1 MKVTLI
7 NTSDSGGGAP
17 AASLRLLKALA
28 SESVAAKFLV
38 QYKKTTGG
46 NVEAVVKSFFD
57 KLIAKVNFLYERL
70 PFIFFC
76 ERDKSV
82 RFAFSTANAGV
93 SIAKDPL
100 VLAADILHL
109 HWVNSGFLSIANLK
123 ELVKLG
129 KPMVVT
135 LHDMWY
141 FTGGCHYAG
150 TCDHFTNVCGD
161 CYFLKKP
168 AVADISHEGWLRK
181 EDLYSY
187 ANNITFVT
195 CSNWLEG
202 VARQSSLLKKF
213 QIQTIPNPID
223 INVYAPGDQQ
233 KARLKWNINP
243 DAKVILFGAANI
255 SDRRKGID
263 YLFEGLQYLRD
274 HYPESAAVE
283 VVIFGKNKQFDV
295 TKLPFHVYELNI
307 ITSQQDLAEI
317 YGMADVFVLPSIEDN
332 LPNTAMESLSCG
344 TPVVAFNTGGLP
356 DLIDH
361 QQNGYL
367 ADFKSA
373 PDLAKGIYDIL
384 YSGRGEEISSNARAK
399 VLNNFTNKK
408 VAQQYIEVYQSILKK
423 RQR

>member
-28 SESVAAKFLV
+28 SENVDAGFLV
-38 QYKKTTGG
+38 QTKKTTGA
-46 NVEAVVKSFFD
+46 NVKAVQKSFFD
-57 KLIAKVNFLYERL
+57 RLRAKINFLYERL
-70 PFIFFC
+70 PFIFFY

-82 RFAFSTANAGV
+82 RFAFSTANAGA
-93 SIAKDPL
+93 SIVNDPMIL
-100 VLAADILHL
+100 DADILHL

-150 TCDHFTNVCGD
+150 TCDHFTRQCGD

-181 EDLYSY
+181 EDLYAY

-202 VARQSSLLKKF
+202 VARQSALLKKF
-213 QIQTIPNPID
+213 QIWTIPNPID
-223 INVYAPGDQQ
+223 IDVYSPGDKR
-233 KARLKWNINP
+233 KARLKWKINP
-243 DAKVILFGAANI
+243 EAKIILFGAANI

-274 HYPESAAVE
+274 QYPESAAVE

-295 TKLPFHVYELNI
+295 TKLPFPVYELNV
-307 ITSQQDLAEI
+307 ITAQQDLAEI
-317 YGMADVFVLPSIEDN
+317 YGLADVFVLPSIEDN

-373 PDLAKGIYDIL
+373 SDLAKGMYEML
-384 YSGRGEEISSNARAK
+384 YSARVEEISSNARAK
-399 VLNNFTNKK
+399 VLNTFTNKK

-423 RQR
+423 

>member
-28 SESVAAKFLV
+28 SENVDAGFLV
-38 QYKKTTGG
+38 QTKKTTGA
-46 NVEAVVKSFFD
+46 NVKAVQKSFFD
-57 KLIAKVNFLYERL
+57 RLRAKINFLYERL
-70 PFIFFC
+70 PFIFFY

-82 RFAFSTANAGV
+82 RFAFSTANAGA
-93 SIAKDPL
+93 SIVNDPMIL
-100 VLAADILHL
+100 DADILHL

-150 TCDHFTNVCGD
+150 TCDHFIRQCGD

-181 EDLYSY
+181 EDLYAY

-202 VARQSSLLKKF
+202 VARQSALLKKF
-213 QIQTIPNPID
+213 QIRTIPNPID
-223 INVYAPGDQQ
+223 IDVYSPRDKR

-243 DAKVILFGAANI
+243 EAKIILFGAANI

-274 HYPESAAVE
+274 QYPESAAVE

-295 TKLPFHVYELNI
+295 TKLPFPVYELNV
-307 ITSQQDLAEI
+307 ITAQQDLAEI
-317 YGMADVFVLPSIEDN
+317 YGLADVFVLPSIEDN

-373 PDLAKGIYDIL
+373 SDLAKGMYEML
-384 YSGRGEEISSNARAK
+384 YSARSEEISSNARAK
-399 VLNNFTNKK
+399 VLNTFTNKK

-423 RQR
+423 